1 MTTAQIVLLDI
12 KKKKSKKAGPV
23 THKNVLVRMEIEV
36 IDQLKSMAKAQTR
49 SLTGEIVRRLKESL
63 RGESIDEHG
72 VIVRHVPSL
81 AK

>member
-1 MTTAQIVLLDI
+1 MKTTPIELLDI
-12 KKKKSKKAGPV
+12 KKKKSKTVGPV

-36 IDQLKSMAKAQTR
+36 LDQLRFMAKHQNR
-49 SLTGEIVRRLKESL
+49 SLTGEIVSRLKESL

-72 VIVRHVPSL
+72 VIVRHVPGL

>member
-1 MTTAQIVLLDI
+1 MSTAPIELLDI
-12 KKKKSKKAGPV
+12 KKKKSKPVGPV
-23 THKNVLVRMEIEV
+23 THKNVMVRMEIEV
-36 IDQLKSMAKAQTR
+36 IEQLRFMAKHQTR
-49 SLTGEIVRRLKESL
+49 TLTGEIVSRLKESL